1 MFGILFY
8 YNKVLR
14 KNFKPQPVLKRP
26 HRKIF
31 DLLDSS
37 ELEQM
42 INMAKNERDK
52 LILKILY
59 GTGIRVS
66 ELSLLR
72 KSNIKLKKLYG
83 VVRKGK
89 GNKDRRFLFNRGL
102 AEDIKVFIEN
112 MND

>member
-14 KNFKPQPVLKRP
+14 KNFKPQPVLRP
-26 HRKIF
+26 PRRKIF
-31 DLLDSS
+31 NLLNSS

-83 VVRKGK
+83 IVRKGK
-89 GNKDRRFLFNRGL
+89 RNKDRRFLFNRGL